1 MVVSSGSGFFRRGGN
16 FQTPIE
22 CTDLIDTTL
31 ENEVFWDENS
41 RRTGATGG
49 SDGFGTSGGYYF
61 IVFLRLIINFLP
73 NSIKCGK

>member
-22 CTDLIDTTL
+22 CIDLIDTTL
-31 ENEVFWDENS
+31 ESEVFWDENS

-61 IVFLRLIINFLP
+61 IVFLRLIVNFLP
-73 NSIKCGK
+73 NSIK